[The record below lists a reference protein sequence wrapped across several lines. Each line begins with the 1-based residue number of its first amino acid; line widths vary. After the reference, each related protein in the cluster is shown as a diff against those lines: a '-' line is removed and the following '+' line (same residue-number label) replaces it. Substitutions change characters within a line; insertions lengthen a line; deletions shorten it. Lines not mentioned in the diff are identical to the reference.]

1 LVEKFKKTVAEN
13 SKVEMVHISLDRSKG
28 AAEGWAS
35 RAKLPWLT
43 LLPDDVKKTELMEM
57 FGSIRGVPTY
67 FLVKADGE
75 KIGTG
80 SGVYNQVKDL

>member
-1 LVEKFKKTVAEN
+1 VEKFKKTVAEN
-13 SKVEMVHISLDRSKG
+13 SKVEMVHISLDRDKN

-43 LLPDDVKKTELMEM
+43 LLPDDAKKTDLMKM

-80 SGVYNQVKDL
+80 SGVFSQIENL